1 MSDHGPRRRTW
12 RPGAPDSR
20 WIPAIAVAVALV
32 SWEVSAR
39 LGLIPGYLFASP
51 TIVFRTLGESL
62 ASGEMFVHIF
72 ATIRRVIPGLLL
84 GGIPGLALGIG
95 MGLSSRLRQ
104 ALDPILA
111 AIHPI
116 PKIAILPLV
125 MIFLGV
131 GEASRIAVASL
142 AAFFPMLINTMAG
155 IRQMDPIYFQVAENY
170 GAGRLKVLIR
180 VVIPGSLPFVLSG
193 LRLAA
198 NLTLLVTLSAE
209 IVMSDTGLG
218 SLVWLA
224 WETLRVE
231 LLYAT
236 LIVISML
243 GITLTA
249 SLRALQRVLA
259 PWQVAEPTR

>member
-1 MSDHGPRRRTW
+1 VSTVERRRTW

-20 WIPAIAVAVALV
+20 WIPPIAVAIALV

-39 LGLIPGYLFASP
+39 LGLLPGYLFSSP
-51 TIVFRTLGESL
+51 TTVLATLGRSI
-62 ASGEMFVHIF
+62 ASGEMLEHVL
-72 ATIRRVIPGLLL
+72 ATVARVIPGLLL

-104 ALDPILA
+104 ALDPMLA

-155 IRQMDPIYFQVAENY
+155 IRQIDPIYFQVAENY
-170 GAGRLKVLIR
+170 GAGRLKVLTC
-180 VVIPGSLPFVLSG
+180 VVLPGSLPFVLSG

-209 IVMSDTGLG
+209 IVMADVGLG

-236 LIVISML
+236 LIMISIL
-243 GITLTA
+243 GISLTA
-249 SLRALQRVLA
+249 SLRYLQRALA
-259 PWQVAEPTR
+259 PWQLTEPTR

>member
-1 MSDHGPRRRTW
+1 MTRTRAPRRFQ
-12 RPGAPDSR
+12 PDSR
-20 WIPAIAVAVALV
+20 WIPIVTVVSALV
-32 SWEVSAR
+32 AWEGAAR
-39 LGLIPGYLFASP
+39 LGLIAGYLFSSP
-51 TIVFRTLGESL
+51 SVVLLTLFQSL
-62 ASGEMFVHIF
+62 ANGEMFEHAA
-72 ATIRRVIPGLLL
+72 ATLLRVA
-84 GGIPGLALGIG
+84 PGLALGAIPGFVLGVG
-95 MGLSSRLRQ
+95 MGLSPKLRD
-104 ALDPILA
+104 ALDPLLA

-155 IRQMDPIYFQVAENY
+155 IREIDPIYFQVAENY
-170 GAGRLKVLIR
+170 GASRLKVLTR
-180 VVIPGSLPFVLSG
+180 VVLPGSLPMVLGG

-198 NLTLLVTLSAE
+198 NLTLLITISAE
-209 IVMSDTGLG
+209 IVMADVGLG

-236 LIVISML
+236 LIVISVL
-243 GITLTA
+243 GITIT
-249 SLRALQRVLA
+249 SGLRHLQESLA
-259 PWQVAEPTR
+259 PWQVSEPNR

>member
-1 MSDHGPRRRTW
+1 MSRT
-12 RPGAPDSR
+12 RTKPLFKPDSR
-20 WIPAIAVAVALV
+20 WIPLVTVVGALV
-32 SWEVSAR
+32 AWEGAARWGLVS
-39 LGLIPGYLFASP
+39 GYLFSSP
-51 TIVFRTLGESL
+51 TVVLKTLAASF
-62 ASGEMFVHIF
+62 ASGEMFEHTL
-72 ATIRRVIPGLLL
+72 ATLLRVA
-84 GGIPGLALGIG
+84 PGLALGAIPGFLLGIG
-95 MGLSSRLRQ
+95 MGLSRTLRD
-104 ALDPILA
+104 ALDPLFA

-155 IRQMDPIYFQVAENY
+155 IREIDPIYFQVAENY
-170 GAGRLKVLIR
+170 GASRAKVLRR
-180 VVIPGSLPFVLSG
+180 VVLPGSLPLVLGG

-198 NLTLLVTLSAE
+198 NLTLLITISAE
-209 IVMSDTGLG
+209 IVMADVGLG

-236 LIVISML
+236 LIVISVL
-243 GITLTA
+243 GISITTG
-249 SLRALQRVLA
+249 LRYLQESLA
-259 PWQVAEPTR
+259 PWQVVEPSR